1 MIGAQSPRISIQ
13 PKRKSSDGDDA
24 GLLFSAYAYK
34 LDEWQAATLA
44 CWLGKDA
51 AGQYNVMSAGL
62 SVPRQNGKNSCLEAR
77 EFFGLIVNGSTM
89 GIIPAQAHTGS
100 DEHAIDLVAHEGDR
114 SPVSYRKA
122 VEASE

>member
-13 PKRKSSDGDDA
+13 PKRESSDGDDA
-24 GLLFSAYAYK
+24 GLFFSAYAYK
-34 LDEWQAATLA
+34 LDEWQAETLA

-77 EFFGLIVNGSTM
+77 EFFGLIV
-89 GIIPAQAHTGS
+89 IVA
-100 DEHAIDLVAHEGDR
+100 DLHHPVAHAENNVSESLFR
-114 SPVSYRKA
+114 LAPVRGIERLLKLF
-122 VEASE
+122 V